1 MTVYKDKLR
10 EDDTLTD
17 LCVRLNEPEIILLV
31 RDLITNHSLGDLV
44 EKGYFEND
52 KFSNAHES
60 ALKWLYS
67 APYYIKRIGGT
78 VLNNLFENAILS
90 KDWHLLDIILTITN
104 SNEKGVAQGLIERT
118 VIVHQHLPNMIEL
131 KLYLTILNLDARFE
145 KVSANRK
152 WMVNIDLEK
161 KPFLA
166 IVFMSFY
173 KKAKPLKALNFLNKI
188 EKALPDIPEMEIRL
202 VFQNVLKSTIIS
214 YFDYYNNTEK
224 EFGRLFIAFEEWLGS
239 VQTQWVRDLV
249 YDVLTLKKNSEIKD
263 EIMKINPDF
272 FNELSYLIEVE
283 YNFDEMVAMAT
294 IGQANLSSNVQAFTN
309 DMSLVDD
316 F

>member
-1 MTVYKDKLR
+1 MTAYKDKLR

-31 RDLITNHSLGDLV
+31 RDLITNHSLGDLI

-78 VLNNLFENAILS
+78 VLNKLFEDAVQS
-90 KDWHLLDIILTITN
+90 KDWQRLDIILTVTN
-104 SNEKGVAQGLIERT
+104 SNEKGVSSGLIERI
-118 VIVHQHLPNMIEL
+118 VIEHEGLPKMIEL

-145 KVSANRK
+145 KMSANRQ
-152 WMVNIDLEK
+152 WMANIDLEK

-173 KKAKPLKALNFLNKI
+173 KKAKPLKALGYLNEI
-188 EKALPDIPEMEIRL
+188 EEALPDIPEMEIRL
-202 VFQNVLKSTIIS
+202 VFQNVLKSIIVS
-214 YFDYYNNTEK
+214 YFDFYNNTEK
-224 EFGRLFIAFEEWLGS
+224 EFGKLFMAFEEWLSS

-272 FNELSYLIEVE
+272 FNELSEVIVVDYYE
-283 YNFDEMVAMAT
+283 EMVNNAIT
-294 IGQANLSSNVQAFTN
+294 GQANVLNNLQAFAKG
-309 DMSLVDD
+309 MSLVDD